1 MLITIKSVIDPAQLQ
16 VIQQAIQQAP
26 FVDGRSSAGKSAQRV
41 KNNQEVDQNSEMGK
55 QLAQVIIGNL
65 SHNDAFKN
73 AALPHRIATPFIAK
87 YGPGMT
93 YGFHID
99 DPVMGSEHRFR
110 CDIACTIFLN
120 DADAYD
126 GGELVVRTSFGEQK
140 VKLAAG
146 DAVVYPASSLHQVA
160 EVTRGERIVAVTW
173 IQSLVRDPAKR
184 ELLYELG
191 LARDTLM
198 RDKPDA
204 DETAQVDHSYTN
216 LVRMWSEL

>member
-1 MLITIKSVIDPAQLQ
+1 MLLTLKSVIDPEQLT
-16 VIQQAIQQAP
+16 VIQQALQQAP
-26 FVDGRSSAGKSAQRV
+26 FIDGRSSAGKSAGKV

-65 SHNDAFKN
+65 SHNDGFKN
-73 AALPHRIATPFIAK
+73 AALPLRIATPFIAK

-99 DPVMGSEHRFR
+99 DPVMGQEQRFR
-110 CDIACTIFLN
+110 CDVACTIFLN
-120 DADAYD
+120 SPEDYD
-126 GGELVVRTSFGEQK
+126 GGELIVRTSFGETK

-160 EVTRGERIVAVTW
+160 EVSRGERMVAVTW
-173 IQSLVRDPAKR
+173 IQSLVRDPAQR
-184 ELLYELG
+184 ELLHELG
-191 LARDTLM
+191 QARDTLM
-198 RDKPDA
+198 AEKPGA

-216 LVRMWSEL
+216 LVRMWSEV